1 MSQKVSQALIK
12 ALNEE
17 TSIETTISKVQAA
30 IFVKK
35 SEKMIQEKITYLYNL
50 LNLESSQ
57 YKQNSESQRELVE
70 SIIKIYKDKLY
81 IVYDELYLQ
90 YVNIEN
96 EIEDARLNQ
105 KVALLN
111 FQKII
116 NDSEINKKDYK
127 SLKEKL
133 KNKNELYDEIIR
145 KCEKQFATCMTN
157 FEDQINNTFFIE
169 NNLIVVDE
177 NSIFSK
183 IKHMISNL
191 FNGKKL
197 YKEALDN
204 YKKEVDNINTEK
216 IINDFRNQTI
226 EFVTDILEIKDMSLD
241 KAV

>member
-133 KNKNELYDEIIR
+133 KNKNELYDKIIR
-145 KCEKQFATCMTN
+145 KCEEQFATCMTN

-226 EFVTDILEIKDMSLD
+226 DFVTDILEIKDMNLD

>member
-1 MSQKVSQALIK
+1 MSQRVSQALIK
-12 ALNEE
+12 ALNEM
-17 TSIETTISKVQAA
+17 TTIETTISKVQAA

-133 KNKNELYDEIIR
+133 KNKNELYDKIIR
-145 KCEKQFATCMTN
+145 KCEEQFATCMTN

-226 EFVTDILEIKDMSLD
+226 EFVTDILEIKDISLD

>member
-133 KNKNELYDEIIR
+133 KNKNELYDKIIR
-145 KCEKQFATCMTN
+145 KCEEQFATCMTN